1 MRISDW
7 SSDVCSSDL
16 EILVIDDRVP
26 HGAAA
31 ARHLPFARVGPGRI
45 ALCRKDGVARGMVGP
60 LVGVGR
66 GIEAPALLAGVGV
79 VGGDIAAPPE
89 LRPAVATERQ
99 SVAEGKE
106 VEVRVGYGGRR

>member
-16 EILVIDDRVP
+16 PVVP
-26 HGAAA
+26 RIAIAAA

-79 VGGDIAAPPE
+79 VGGDIAAHPE
-89 LRPAVATERQ
+89 LRPAIADDR
-99 SVAEGKE
+99 K
-106 VEVRVGYGGRR
+106 RVV